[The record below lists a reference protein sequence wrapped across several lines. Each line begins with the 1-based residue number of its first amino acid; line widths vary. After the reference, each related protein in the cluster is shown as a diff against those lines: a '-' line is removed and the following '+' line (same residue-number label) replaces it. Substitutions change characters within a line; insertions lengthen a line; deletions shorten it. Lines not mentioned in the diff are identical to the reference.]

1 MIELSQLNS
10 TRNDLNNLPTTMR
23 RRDLTNAFVFILSII
38 TKEKYIVKLIRESA
52 VTVFNVE
59 CI

>member
-1 MIELSQLNS
+1 MFELSQLNS

-23 RRDLTNAFVFILSII
+23 RRDLTNAFAFILSII
-38 TKEKYIVKLIRESA
+38 TKENYIVKLIRKSA